1 METWLV
7 DAFADAEFRGNP
19 AGVVLCPDGH
29 PTAGRMQEAART
41 AGLPTLAFL
50 HPLAKGHYRVRWFT
64 PGKELNICG
73 HATVA
78 SACYLHEVGGVDDT
92 LPLVFETGAGPL
104 YTHRAGDEFAIDL
117 PVMHTRPIAP
127 PPGLQEALGVELTSC
142 ERAED
147 DILVEVGS
155 VEEVAGLQPDFE
167 ALAEIDCRG
176 HVVTAR
182 GGKGGADFVSRTFFP
197 ALGVDEDQ
205 VCVSAHCKLAPYWAR
220 RLGKETMS
228 ALQLSERG
236 GRLSVTLAGDRVLV
250 AGPAA
255 VRRRLDDLP

>member
-1 METWLV
+1 VTEIWLV

-19 AGVVLCPDGH
+19 AGVVLCPDGL
-29 PTAGRMQEAART
+29 PPADRMQDAARA

-50 HPLAKGHYRVRWFT
+50 HRRAEDRWRVRWFT

-78 SACYLHEVGGVDDT
+78 SACYLHEAGGVDDA
-92 LPLVFETGAGPL
+92 LPLVFETGAGEL
-104 YTHRAGDEFAIDL
+104 YTRRVDGGFAIDL
-117 PVMHTRPIAP
+117 PVMRTVPVTP
-127 PPGLQEALGVELTSC
+127 PPGLEAALGVELTAC

-155 VEEVAGLQPDFE
+155 VDDVASLKPDFA
-167 ALAEIDCRG
+167 ALAAIDCRG

-182 GGKGGADFVSRTFFP
+182 GGGADFVSRTFFP

-205 VCVSAHCKLAPYWAR
+205 VCVSAHCKLAPYWAER
-220 RLGKETMS
+220 TGRETMS

-250 AGPAA
+250 AGPAV
-255 VRRRLDDLP
+255 VRGRLDDLP